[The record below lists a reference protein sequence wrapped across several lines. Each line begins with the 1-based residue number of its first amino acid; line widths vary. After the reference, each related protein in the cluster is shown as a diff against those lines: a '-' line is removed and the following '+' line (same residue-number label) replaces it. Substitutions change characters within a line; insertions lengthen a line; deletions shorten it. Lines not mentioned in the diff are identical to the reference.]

1 MIPPEDITRFQRESL
16 GRGPLGIAI
25 LHSLRNDSGTE
36 TLIKDDLL
44 TAPQRCRLLRNRTL
58 KWINLQ
64 EDQPGE
70 QLNAVDPFL
79 GGMATSSPYG
89 ENKDPEVYAWQA
101 NLLRNSCPVSL
112 LEFRRRSDFTRE
124 RLKYLLSHT
133 AQLLQTPAAKG
144 NNLRILATELS
155 STFSEFCALR
165 GCSLAWQ
172 DVETGDAELMSR
184 AATALL
190 ELGIHKKVSNAEND
204 T

>member
-1 MIPPEDITRFQRESL
+1 MPLHLAVSCLAVRSSEATEMFINISFPPL
-16 GRGPLGIAI
+16 A
-25 LHSLRNDSGTE
+25 
-36 TLIKDDLL
+36 
-44 TAPQRCRLLRNRTL
+44 QRCRLLRNRAL
-58 KWINLQ
+58 KWINLH
-64 EDQPGE
+64 EDQLGE

-79 GGMATSSPYG
+79 GGMAASSPSG
-89 ENKDPEVYAWQA
+89 GNEDPEVYAWQA
-101 NLLRNSCPVSL
+101 NAFRRSSPVSL

-133 AQLLQTPAAKG
+133 APLLQAPATKG
-144 NNLRILATELS
+144 NNLRILGTELA
-155 STFSEFCALR
+155 STFSAFCALR

-190 ELGIHKKVSNAEND
+190 ELGIREKASNAEND